1 MANRKRDQ
9 AMYFMVTPRERQ
21 LIAEKM
27 AQLGTKNTGA
37 YLRKMAVDGYIVKL
51 DLGSV
56 RELVGLLRGATNNL
70 NQIARRANETRSV
83 YAADVEDMQA
93 RYAELWEA
101 APNKRIFGENRKCIC
116 TCPACR
122 YCFSGKRLT
131 VKSILFLKLHSENGI
146 LSLSVG
152 YSR

>member
-70 NQIARRANETRSV
+70 NQIARSLNEYGSPYRGLEKEV
-83 YAADVEDMQA
+83 RGAAADLAALKFEVLQKVG
-93 RYAELWEA
+93 EA
-101 APNKRIFGENRKCIC
+101 
-116 TCPACR
+116 
-122 YCFSGKRLT
+122 
-131 VKSILFLKLHSENGI
+131 
-146 LSLSVG
+146 VG
-152 YSR
+152 DTQTYQL